1 MKFGPPGWYLSLR
14 ADIGASRLE
23 LGGLE
28 LGIGPSMLEFE
39 AGITASQ
46 LKFRLGGWNLSL
58 EARIWALRLKF
69 EPGGWAMGFETGI
82 WASRL
87 S

>member
-23 LGGLE
+23 LGGLS
-28 LGIGPSMLEFE
+28 LGLGLQCWNLEFE

-46 LKFRLGGWNLSL
+46 LEFRPGGWNLG
-58 EARIWALRLKF
+58 LK
-69 EPGGWAMGFETGI
+69 AGI
-82 WASRL
+82 WVFGQEP
-87 S
+87 